1 MIAILKEDIGKTYST
16 NMKDFNRPYN
26 NYFDLTI
33 TKEIE
38 EAVNNFKKDP
48 IFVYQD
54 DDALIRSVVNGED
67 DVYENN
73 KYKKLQ
79 YYVLKLQSDSFH
91 CDARVIYDK
100 EAEEADKKAEE
111 LRKAKEDLQKLIND
125 ANALDKS
132 NKTDESKKDLADDI
146 KKAEEVIKGD
156 DINAIRESIEDLSN
170 INLVDIV
177 VTKVYVTNN
186 KESYYDNQSFD
197 ITVTY
202 DNNNNEKGLVA
213 KNYEVTEK
221 NNTPGNHT
229 ATVTYGGKTAEFSYK
244 VLKTEI
250 TSITVTGNKKEYFL
264 KEKSAGITVNA
275 KFNNGTERALN
286 TSEYSLKGF
295 NTNTTTYYTYWFKE
309 YNDPRE
315 ATVTAGKAAPVKFK
329 YTVGKQTEEEYI
341 NEVNNAKLDKIS
353 IHVSD
358 GKIEFKNAAADVEI
372 KEVSRVNKKIF
383 GNDKVI
389 KINLININ
397 QKHKFGLNS
406 DDYSILRNTNTFFAN
421 QYIRIKY
428 SINGREY
435 TREYWE
441 IFGDVV

>member
-1 MIAILKEDIGKTYST
+1 M
-16 NMKDFNRPYN
+16 
-26 NYFDLTI
+26 
-33 TKEIE
+33 
-38 EAVNNFKKDP
+38 
-48 IFVYQD
+48 
-54 DDALIRSVVNGED
+54 
-67 DVYENN
+67 
-73 KYKKLQ
+73 
-79 YYVLKLQSDSFH
+79 
-91 CDARVIYDK
+91 
-100 EAEEADKKAEE
+100 
-111 LRKAKEDLQKLIND
+111 
-125 ANALDKS
+125 
-132 NKTDESKKDLADDI
+132 
-146 KKAEEVIKGD
+146 
-156 DINAIRESIEDLSN
+156 
-170 INLVDIV
+170 
-177 VTKVYVTNN
+177 
-186 KESYYDNQSFD
+186 
-197 ITVTY
+197 
-202 DNNNNEKGLVA
+202 
-213 KNYEVTEK
+213 
-221 NNTPGNHT
+221 
-229 ATVTYGGKTAEFSYK
+229 
-244 VLKTEI
+244 LKTEI